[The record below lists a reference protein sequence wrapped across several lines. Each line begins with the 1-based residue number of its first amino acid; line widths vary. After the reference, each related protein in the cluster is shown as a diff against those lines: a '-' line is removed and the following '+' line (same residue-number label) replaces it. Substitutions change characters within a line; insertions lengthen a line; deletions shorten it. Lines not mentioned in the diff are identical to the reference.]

1 MRRRSAR
8 LRRISSQGALEVV
21 AMNTAEFLQITSM
34 VVPDRIA
41 LVGGQQRV
49 TFAEMADRV
58 NRLANWLQAAGAGP
72 DNPVGAMSVN
82 SVEFVETYYAA
93 AKIGAT
99 FVPLNYRA
107 KQEELTYM
115 INTSDVHVLF
125 VGERYLDLV
134 AALRP
139 SLQTVRAYV
148 CYDKPVDGMSNL
160 AEIRPQSPDD
170 EPFVDVDES
179 RPTVLIYTSGT
190 TSVPKGVALSYLN
203 LTVLVASTVSPA
215 DPGEDPEVQ
224 LLSVPI
230 FHVAGVTPI
239 MQSVWGGRTLVVL
252 PQFDPKLWL
261 EAVQNEKVTQSFVV
275 PTMLKRIMDHED
287 FAKYDLSSLKLITYG
302 AAPMPYE
309 VVSKAVDVFNCG
321 LMNAYGQTESTS
333 TMTFLGPEDH
343 QIPRE
348 PGPERDKKLH
358 RLRSVGRGMDD
369 NVIAIKDEQDVTLEA
384 GAEGEICV
392 KGPRVMAEYHKQA
405 DATASAIRDG
415 WLHTGDVGYLDDEG
429 YLFITGRK
437 KDLIIRGGENIS
449 TGEIEAALDEH
460 PQIEESA
467 VIGVPDVEWGEVI
480 KAVIVPVKG
489 QKPDP
494 DEVVQYVKARL
505 ASYKAPAFF
514 AFVDELPRNPMGK
527 VLKTELRK
535 LYGKPENG

>member
-1 MRRRSAR
+1 
-8 LRRISSQGALEVV
+8 
-21 AMNTAEFLQITSM
+21 MNTAEFLQITAM
-34 VVPDRIA
+34 VVPDRTA
-41 LVGGQQRV
+41 LVSGEKRV
-49 TFAEMADRV
+49 TFMEMADRV
-58 NRLANWLQAAGAGP
+58 NRLANWLQSVGAGP
-72 DNPVGAMSVN
+72 DNPVGAMSTN
-82 SVEFVETYYAA
+82 GIEYVETYYAA

-107 KQEELTYM
+107 KHEELTYM

-134 AALRP
+134 AKLRP
-139 SLQTVRAYV
+139 DLTGVTHFA
-148 CYDKPVDGMSNL
+148 CYDRPADGMGHLGEIL
-160 AEIRPQSPDD
+160 ATASAD
-170 EPFVDVDES
+170 EPFVEVDES
-179 RPTVLIYTSGT
+179 KPTVLIYTSGT
-190 TSVPKGVALSYLN
+190 TSQPKGVALSYLN
-203 LTVLVASTVSPA
+203 LSVYVTNTMSPA
-215 DPGEDPEVQ
+215 DPGEDAEVT

-239 MQSVWGGRTLVVL
+239 MSSVWGGRTLVIL
-252 PQFDPKLWL
+252 PQFDPELWL
-261 EAVQNEKVTQSFVV
+261 KAVQTEHVTHSFVV
-275 PTMLKRIMDHED
+275 PTMLKRIMDHPD
-287 FAKYDLSSLKLITYG
+287 FQTYDLSSLKLITYG

-309 VVSKAVDVFNCG
+309 VVSKAVDAFSCG

-333 TMTFLGPEDH
+333 TMTFLGPDDH
-343 QIPRE
+343 QIPKE
-348 PGPERDKKLH
+348 PGPEREKKLH

-369 NVIAIKDEQDVTLEA
+369 VVIAIMDEKNEILEP

-392 KGPRVMAEYHKQA
+392 MGPRIMSEYHKQA
-405 DATASAIRDG
+405 EATAAAIHDG
-415 WLHTGDVGYLDDEG
+415 WLHTGDVGYLDEDG

-449 TGEIEAALDEH
+449 SGEIEATLDEH

-480 KAVIVPVKG
+480 KAIVVPEKG

-494 DEVVQYVKARL
+494 AEVAAYVKARL
-505 ASYKAPAFF
+505 ASYKAPAYW

-535 LYGKPENG
+535 LYGKPQNG

>member
-1 MRRRSAR
+1 
-8 LRRISSQGALEVV
+8 
-21 AMNTAEFLQITSM
+21 MNTAEFLQISSM
-34 VVPDRIA
+34 VVPDRTA
-41 LVGGQQRV
+41 LVSGDKRV

-58 NRLANWLQAAGAGP
+58 NRLANWLQSKGAGA
-72 DNPVGAMSVN
+72 DHPVGAMSVN
-82 SVEFVETYYAA
+82 GVEYIETYYAA

-107 KQEELTYM
+107 KQDELTYM

-134 AALRP
+134 AQLRP
-139 SLQTVRAYV
+139 ELDHVQHLA
-148 CYDKPVDGMSNL
+148 CYDVRTEGMDYYP
-160 AEIRPQSPDD
+160 EILEQSSPD
-170 EPFVDVDES
+170 EPFVEVDES

-190 TSVPKGVALSYLN
+190 TSVPKGVALTYVN
-203 LTVLVASTVSPA
+203 LSVYVTNTMNPA
-215 DPGEDPEVQ
+215 DPSEEPEVT

-230 FHVAGVTPI
+230 FHVAGITPI
-239 MQSVWGGRTLVVL
+239 MSSVWGGRTLVVL

-261 EAVQNEKVTQSFVV
+261 EAVQKERVTHSFVV
-275 PTMLKRIMDHED
+275 PTMLKRIMEHPD

-309 VVSKAVDVFNCG
+309 VVSRAVDVFDCG

-343 QIPRE
+343 RIPKE
-348 PGPERDKKLH
+348 PGPERDKKLQ

-369 NVIAIKDEQDVTLEA
+369 IVIAIKDERGNTMEPGD
-384 GAEGEICV
+384 EGEICV
-392 KGPRVMAEYHKQA
+392 MGPRIMSEYHKQA
-405 DATASAIRDG
+405 EATASAIQDG
-415 WLHTGDVGYLDDEG
+415 WLHTGDVGYLDDAG

-449 TGEIEAALDEH
+449 TAEIEATLDEH
-460 PQIEESA
+460 PTVEESA
-467 VIGVPDVEWGEVI
+467 VIGVPDPDWGEVI
-480 KAVIVPVKG
+480 KAIIVPRPG

-494 DEVVQYVKARL
+494 DDIIKYTKERL
-505 ASYKAPAFF
+505 ASYKAPTYF

-535 LYGKPENG
+535 RYGASANG

>member
-1 MRRRSAR
+1 
-8 LRRISSQGALEVV
+8 
-21 AMNTAEFLQITSM
+21 MNTAEFLQITAM
-34 VVPDRIA
+34 VVPDRTA
-41 LVGGQQRV
+41 LVCGEKRV
-49 TFAEMADRV
+49 TFMDMADRV
-58 NRLANWLQAAGAGP
+58 NRLANWLQSVGAGP
-72 DNPVGAMSVN
+72 DKPVGAVSMNGAEYV
-82 SVEFVETYYAA
+82 VTYYAA

-107 KQEELTYM
+107 KHEELTYM

-134 AALRP
+134 ATLRP
-139 SLQTVRAYV
+139 ELQTVQHFA
-148 CYDKPVDGMSNL
+148 CYDKPVDSMGNL
-160 AEIRPQSPDD
+160 AEILASASAD

-179 RPTVLIYTSGT
+179 KPTVLIYTSGT
-190 TSVPKGVALSYLN
+190 TSQPKGVALSYLN
-203 LTVLVASTVSPA
+203 LSVYVTNTMSPA
-215 DPGEDPEVQ
+215 DPSEHGEVT

-239 MQSVWGGRTLVVL
+239 MSSVWGGRTLVIL
-252 PQFDPKLWL
+252 PQFDPELWL
-261 EAVQNEKVTQSFVV
+261 KAVEQERVTHSFIV
-275 PTMLKRIMDHED
+275 PTMLKRIMEHAD
-287 FAKYDLSSLKLITYG
+287 FHKYDLSSLKLITYG

-333 TMTFLGPEDH
+333 TMTFLGPDDH
-343 QIPRE
+343 NIPKE
-348 PGPERDKKLH
+348 AGPERDKKLH

-369 NVIAIKDEQDVTLEA
+369 VDIAMMDDNSKILEA
-384 GAEGEICV
+384 GNEGEICV
-392 KGPRVMAEYHKQA
+392 RGPRIMSEYHKQKE
-405 DATASAIRDG
+405 ATAAAIHDG
-415 WLHTGDVGYLDDEG
+415 WLHTGDVGYLDEDG

-449 TGEIEAALDEH
+449 TGEIEATLDEH

-480 KAVIVPVKG
+480 KAIIVPEKG
-489 QKPDP
+489 QKPDQA
-494 DEVVQYVKARL
+494 ELTKYVKEKL
-505 ASYKAPAFF
+505 ASYKAPAYY

-535 LYGKPENG
+535 LYGKAGDGAG